1 MNIKSI
7 LVPTD
12 FSGCSGSALKFA
24 LFLTEKFKAEVIVL
38 HVINRSHI
46 ASILRISSFSHE
58 EIKKQIWAKHEEELN
73 HFLAQNAKGKKIKS
87 IICEGIP
94 FQEIAKKA
102 KELAVDLIVM
112 GGYGRM
118 GQEDLERIFFGSTAE
133 KVIRLLPCPVLCV
146 PESI

>member
-1 MNIKSI
+1 MDIKSI
-7 LVPTD
+7 LVPVD
-12 FSGCSGSALKFA
+12 FSKCSASALKYA
-24 LFLTEKFKAEVIVL
+24 LFLADKFGASVVVL
-38 HVINRSHI
+38 HVINKSHL
-46 ASILRISSFSHE
+46 ASILRISPLSRDE
-58 EIKKQIWAKHEEELN
+58 TKKQIWLQHKQELKK
-73 HFLAQNAKGKKIKS
+73 FLQQNEGTDRVES
-87 IICEGIP
+87 IICEGLP

-146 PESI
+146 PEKV

>member
-7 LVPTD
+7 LVPID
-12 FSGCSGSALKFA
+12 FSKCSQSALKYA
-24 LFLTEKFKAEVIVL
+24 LLLAKKFDAELIAL
-38 HVINRSHI
+38 HVINKSHL
-46 ASILRISSFSHE
+46 ASVLRISPLSQE
-58 EIKKQIWAKHEEELN
+58 ETKNKVWDEHKRELKEFINQLGIDKQV
-73 HFLAQNAKGKKIKS
+73 QTV
-87 IICEGIP
+87 ICEGIP